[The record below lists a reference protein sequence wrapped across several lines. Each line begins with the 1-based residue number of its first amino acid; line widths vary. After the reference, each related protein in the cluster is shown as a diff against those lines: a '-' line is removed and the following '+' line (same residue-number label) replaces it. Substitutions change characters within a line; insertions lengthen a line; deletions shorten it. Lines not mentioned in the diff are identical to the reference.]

1 MDRKPISLMGS
12 TQAALIEMSE
22 GNPGAI
28 TVLMELI
35 GRDDPS
41 AFMTILN
48 LDDMNM
54 RGSQIWVGFKDHCG
68 EDIEKFAQCVNDR
81 DPDMVKVVNSEC
93 FIPGEDGYGEEAVIA
108 GASFNMD
115 SSRRLI

>member
-1 MDRKPISLMGS
+1 MREPIDLMASTGS
-12 TQAALIEMSE
+12 ALIQMSE

-41 AFMTILN
+41 ALMTILN

-54 RGSQIWVGFKDHCG
+54 RGSQIWVGYKDYCG
-68 EDIEKFAQCVNDR
+68 EDIEKFAQCINDR
-81 DPDMVKVVNSEC
+81 DSDMVAVVNSEC
-93 FIPGEDGYGEEAVIA
+93 FISDEEGYGEEAVTT
-108 GASFNMD
+108 GASFNLN
-115 SSRRLI
+115 SSRKLI